1 MKTKIPLVD
10 RLVYA
15 QTLSSGKKV
24 LDIGGQ
30 KMPNCVVTSPFAV
43 EYSKIQKTASEY
55 RIVDYQDKP
64 EVDYVLDLNKPEN
77 IAKLAGII
85 DEFKPDVILCMEVL
99 EHINCH
105 FEVMNV
111 MAEAI
116 TKINS
121 VVFIT
126 IPNNGNWVFNALGWN
141 QDHSVAFFKNIAFRF
156 ISRSALGNHQIEMQ
170 ACMQK
175 YLWYWWIVYFL
186 SFGQPFSWGFTIQK
200 HPNSMRA

>member
-1 MKTKIPLVD
+1 MKTEIPAID

-15 QTLSSGKKV
+15 RTLSAGKKV

-30 KMPNCVVTSPFAV
+30 KMPNCAVTSPFAV
-43 EYSKIQKTASEY
+43 EYGKIQLAASAY

-64 EVDYVLDLNKPEN
+64 EVDYVLDLNKAES
-77 IAKLAGII
+77 IARLAGII
-85 DEFKPDVILCMEVL
+85 AEFKPEVILCMEVL
-99 EHINCH
+99 EHINYH

-111 MAEAI
+111 LADAI

-141 QDHSVAFFKNIAFRF
+141 QDHSIAFFKNIALRF
-156 ISRSALGNHQIEMQ
+156 VSRSDLGKYPVEMH

-175 YLWYWWIVYFL
+175 YRWYWWIVYLL
-186 SFGQPFSWGFTIQK
+186 SFGQPLSWGFTIRK
-200 HPNSMRA
+200 

>member
-1 MKTKIPLVD
+1 MKTRIPLVD

-30 KMPNCVVTSPFAV
+30 KMPNCAATSPFAV
-43 EYSKIQKTASEY
+43 EYSKIEQAASEY

-77 IAKLAGII
+77 ISKLAGII

-111 MAEAI
+111 LAEAV
-116 TKINS
+116 TRFSS

-126 IPNNGNWVFNALGWN
+126 IPNNGNWIFNALGWN
-141 QDHSVAFFKNIAFRF
+141 QDHTIAFFKDIAWRF
-156 ISRSALGNHQIEMQ
+156 ITRSSLGKHQVEIH

-175 YLWYWWIVYFL
+175 YVWYWWIAYIL
-186 SFGQPFSWGFTIQK
+186 SFRQPFSWGFTIRQL
-200 HPNSMRA
+200 PTSGR